1 MHLPTATL
9 SGIAIA
15 FDYDMN
21 TQRSEFIPI
30 VASTEVRI
38 GRPQWLLPLGLVA
51 SAFCGCSLGQSGS
64 ESPSALALR
73 PVASLQ
79 ELMQTEVDPS
89 ADGIWDAVESDVT
102 KAGIEERHPH
112 TSDEWAAVRKA
123 NLTLVEATNLLQIP
137 HRLVGI
143 KPFAA
148 EAQGALDSDQ
158 IAERI
163 GSNRAAFDGFA
174 QALRDAGLK
183 ALAAVDAKDP
193 VALVKAGGTID
204 EICEGCHLTFW
215 YPNQVIPSLPAN
227 KK

>member
-1 MHLPTATL
+1 MKTQPLDSILTLIPAKVRVGAGGLCACSSGQPRFEVSTA
-9 SGIAIA
+9 
-15 FDYDMN
+15 
-21 TQRSEFIPI
+21 P
-30 VASTEVRI
+30 
-38 GRPQWLLPLGLVA
+38 
-51 SAFCGCSLGQSGS
+51 
-64 ESPSALALR
+64 ALR

-89 ADGIWDAVESDVT
+89 ADGIWDAVETDVT
-102 KAGIEERHPH
+102 RQGIEERQPR
-112 TSDEWAAVRKA
+112 TPEEWAAVRKA

-137 HRLVGI
+137 RRLVGT

-163 GSNRAAFDGFA
+163 ASNQAAFDGFA

-183 ALAAVDAKDP
+183 ALVAVDAKDP
-193 VALVKAGGTID
+193 VALVKAGGSLD

-215 YPNQVIPSLPAN
+215 YPNQIIPALPGGG
-227 KK
+227 K